1 MARVCIYMQTYND
14 EKYLERALESVLNQ
28 TYRDF
33 QLWIADNG
41 SHDGTCEIIAKYA
54 KADPRI
60 IAEYRTGNQQI
71 ANVYIEKIINTDAEY
86 FVHIDAD
93 DWVEKD
99 YLEHCVRF
107 MDTGADIVIAGAQL
121 HEDSNPKSIAYR
133 CWHMPETI
141 LTQRDILNE
150 FPFLHQ
156 ALRTHWAKMMRVS
169 LIREHRLLVNEQLFH
184 DSDTD
189 FMFSYIARCEKI
201 ALTPRTVYHH
211 YIHSNT
217 LTNFYYEARL
227 KDIKALYD
235 KKVTYLRVNGADTP
249 RNMEYLCIATLNEL
263 ADALKSMLIEY
274 LSKKVGQEDIWRF
287 VRDPYVL
294 TLYGQFARQVY
305 VRPVQDAFTH
315 DRLRCFTLLTDA
327 IRVVAPSYKKEDLFQ
342 LLGQYIPPI
351 HDFFAPSDLYQLM
364 KVDGPMQDFLKGD
377 LKGAL
382 KRLTRAIFQDSFTC
396 ALKTLLCIL
405 LEAPYPADL
414 AWSVFSK
421 KQQAY
426 LLNHMQILS
435 NQEDPAYFL
444 QYPTLCE
451 LLWKDDLLS
460 ILIQLRRLLRDGTHA
475 FLKQAAP
482 MVQLGMTAAALIE
495 NEAEFVDF
503 LKFDVKVTIAQGDF
517 PLAGQKLI
525 GLEESCPSDPDL
537 KVLQTE
543 LDAYKTCSPYA

>member
-1 MARVCIYMQTYND
+1 
-14 EKYLERALESVLNQ
+14 
-28 TYRDF
+28 
-33 QLWIADNG
+33 
-41 SHDGTCEIIAKYA
+41 
-54 KADPRI
+54 
-60 IAEYRTGNQQI
+60 
-71 ANVYIEKIINTDAEY
+71 
-86 FVHIDAD
+86 
-93 DWVEKD
+93 
-99 YLEHCVRF
+99 
-107 MDTGADIVIAGAQL
+107 
-121 HEDSNPKSIAYR
+121 
-133 CWHMPETI
+133 MPETI
-141 LTQRDILNE
+141 LTQRDLLNE

-169 LIREHRLLVNEQLFH
+169 LIREHSLLINEQLFH

-201 ALTPRTVYHH
+201 ALTPRIVYHCSV
-211 YIHSNT
+211 HSNS

-227 KDIKALYD
+227 KDIKVLYD
-235 KKVTYLRVNGADTP
+235 KKFAYLRVNGADTP

-263 ADALKSMLIEY
+263 ADALKSMLIGY
-274 LSKKVGQEDIWRF
+274 LSKKVGQEDIWRL

-327 IRVVAPSYKKEDLFQ
+327 IRVVAPSHKKEDLFQ

-351 HDFFAPSDLYQLM
+351 QDFFAPSDLYQLM
-364 KVDGPMQDFLKGD
+364 KVDGPIQDFLKGD

-382 KRLTRAIFQDSFTC
+382 KRLARASFQDSFTC

-444 QYPTLCE
+444 QYPKLCE

-503 LKFDVKVTIAQGDF
+503 LKFDVKVTIAQGDY

-543 LDAYKTCSPYA
+543 LDTYKACSPSA